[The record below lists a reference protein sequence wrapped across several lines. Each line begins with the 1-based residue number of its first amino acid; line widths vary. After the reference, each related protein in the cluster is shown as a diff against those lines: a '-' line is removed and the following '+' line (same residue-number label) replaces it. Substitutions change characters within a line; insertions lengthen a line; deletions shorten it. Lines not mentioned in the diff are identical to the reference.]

1 MESTAGSGDTIP
13 GRQVPFKKGVYNMG
27 QRVVRFSDLT
37 NKIIEN
43 DDDVVRVV
51 IEQHPALTGGPVEIE
66 VSQDEVQPIR
76 KGALSVV
83 SLKLYKGDG
92 SAPEAVTME
101 IEAFNQL
108 AGEMDMADVIRRAE
122 PAYPPRKQIR
132 AVSMP
137 TAEKLDYAT
146 LEHAGKPHRGKTTDA
161 EKEIVRNHFDEINE
175 RLAREGMRTISLD
188 DPEMVARYGLETLA
202 KTSSSSDLDG

>member
-1 MESTAGSGDTIP
+1 
-13 GRQVPFKKGVYNMG
+13 MG

-51 IEQHPALTGGPVEIE
+51 IEQHPDLMDGPVELE
-66 VSQDEVQPIR
+66 VSRDEIEPIR

-92 SAPEAVTME
+92 SAPETVTME
-101 IEAFNQL
+101 IEAFNRL
-108 AGEMDMADVIRRAE
+108 AGEADMADVIRRAE
-122 PAYPPRKQIR
+122 PAYPPRKQVR
-132 AVSMP
+132 AASVS

-161 EKEIVRNHFDEINE
+161 EKEIVRNNLEKINE
-175 RLAREGMRTISLD
+175 RLTRDGMRTISLD
-188 DPEMVARYGLETLA
+188 DPGMVARYGLEALVN
-202 KTSSSSDLDG
+202 KPEEFSSSYLDS